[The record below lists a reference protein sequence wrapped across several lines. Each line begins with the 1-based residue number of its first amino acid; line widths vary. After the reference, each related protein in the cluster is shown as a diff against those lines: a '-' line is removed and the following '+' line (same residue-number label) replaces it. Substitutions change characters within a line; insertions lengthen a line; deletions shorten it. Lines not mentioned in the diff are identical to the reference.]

1 MSEQHPRAATATP
14 GDRVRAH
21 TDDEV
26 QAEIDRTAADRV
38 AHLAGAPRT
47 DLDEHLAQLDREW
60 DVERALEVNA
70 STLIL
75 VSTLTAAVRTR
86 SWWFVPPAVVAGF
99 LLQHGLQGWCPPLPA
114 LRRLGFRTQ
123 REIDAERTQVR
134 LLRGD
139 LRSPSDVPTA

>member
-1 MSEQHPRAATATP
+1 MVN
-14 GDRVRAH
+14 GDRVRKH

-26 QAEIDRTAADRV
+26 QAEIDAEAQRRV
-38 AHLAGAPRT
+38 ASLRGASREVLT
-47 DLDEHLAQLDREW
+47 RRLEELRREW

-75 VSTLTAAVRTR
+75 ASSVVAGVRTR
-86 SWWFVPPAVVAGF
+86 SWGFAAPAVVAGF
-99 LLQHGLQGWCPPLPA
+99 LLQHGLQGWCPPLPV

-123 REIDAERTQVR
+123 REIDAERTAVR

-139 LRSPSDVPTA
+139 LKAPTDVPPA

>member
-1 MSEQHPRAATATP
+1 MVS
-14 GDRVRAH
+14 GDRVRKH

-26 QAEIDRTAADRV
+26 QAEIDAEAQRRV
-38 AHLAGAPRT
+38 SSLRGASREVLT
-47 DLDEHLAQLDREW
+47 RRLEDLRREW

-75 VSTLTAAVRTR
+75 VSSVVAGVRTR
-86 SWWFVPPAVVAGF
+86 SWGFAAPAVVAGF
-99 LLQHGLQGWCPPLPA
+99 LLQHGLQGWCPPLPV

-123 REIDAERTQVR
+123 REIDAERTAVR

-139 LRSPSDVPTA
+139 LKAPTDVPPA